1 MRANF
6 DRLGPPP
13 RALPASLGLA
23 LRIGGRFSV
32 IGGAILLFLTP
43 FVWLMGTHADVSST
57 WLFRGELLQAPGVV
71 TAVKKTAASEGRSP
85 ISAVTASYTV
95 DGRALSSRSY
105 VRGFSRA
112 VGEAVELEYPAGKPE
127 VARIV
132 GGRRDMFGPGA
143 LVVLLAALPC
153 LGLIL
158 YGIRAGARD
167 ERLLREGHVAKA
179 RLVRSEETGSSVD
192 RRPVMALTFT
202 FRALDGSE
210 HSFVQETSRPE
221 DLTDDK
227 QELVLYLPESPGEA
241 RAVDG
246 LPAELVA
253 DESGALSVSASGLK
267 VAVVLALLIA
277 VSNVACGAIRL
288 SQ

>member
-13 RALPASLGLA
+13 RTLPSSLGLT

-43 FVWLMGTHADVSST
+43 FVWLMASHADVSST
-57 WLFRGELLQAPGVV
+57 WLFRGELQKVAGVV

-85 ISAVTASYTV
+85 ISAVTATYTAE
-95 DGRALSSRSY
+95 GRALSSRSY
-105 VRGFSRA
+105 VRGFSREVGAA
-112 VGEAVELEYPAGKPE
+112 VDLEYPTGKPE

-143 LVVLLAALPC
+143 LVVFLAALPC
-153 LGLIL
+153 VGLIL
-158 YGIRAGARD
+158 WGVRTGARD
-167 ERLLREGHVAKA
+167 ERLLRDGHLAKA
-179 RLVRSEETGSSVD
+179 RFVGSEDTGSSDD
-192 RRPVMALTFT
+192 RRPVMAVKFA
-202 FRALDGSE
+202 FRAVDGSE
-210 HSFVQETSRPE
+210 HTLVHETSRPE

-227 QELVLYLPESPGEA
+227 HELVLYLPEAPEQG

-246 LPAELVA
+246 LPDSVVA
-253 DESGALSVSASGLK
+253 DENGALAVSGSGLR
-267 VAVVLALLIA
+267 AALILALLL
-277 VSNVACGAIRL
+277 VVGNVACGAIRIAG
-288 SQ
+288 